1 MRLCPDTFGRVID
14 AIVRLWGLLVIELS
28 PEAGVYAEK
37 VYRASLGWV
46 PLPVLVGLAAAVGLT
61 RERLAAS
68 PSPGKE
74 RIDLVAVVQRHILI
88 VAISRTGRSRRRA

>member
-46 PLPVLVGLAAAVGLT
+46 PWGGCRCPC
-61 RERLAAS
+61 
-68 PSPGKE
+68 
-74 RIDLVAVVQRHILI
+74 
-88 VAISRTGRSRRRA
+88 